1 MVPPM
6 AGGLETTESVLTVE
20 EAAARAKIS
29 KDLLYDL
36 IRTRKGPR
44 VKRLSN
50 RIRIT
55 VTEFNRWINPA
66 PKKVK

>member
-1 MVPPM
+1 M
-6 AGGLETTESVLTVE
+6 AGGTQDVELALTVE

-44 VKRLSN
+44 VKRISN

-55 VTEFNRWINPA
+55 VTSFNRWMNPE
-66 PKKVK
+66 PKKAK